1 MNLGALL
8 QETANPQPAEILES
22 SGEQIPPYMVAPGGG
37 ASKTGKGGLSV
48 KKVARAIS
56 APPRLTGPRETISSW
71 ATTESKPDAG
81 QTARV
86 ATSPMAYA

>member
-8 QETANPQPAEILES
+8 QETANLQPAEIPES
-22 SGEQIPPYMVAPGGG
+22 SGEQFPLYMVAPGGC
-37 ASKTGKGGLSV
+37 ATKTGKGGLSV

>member
-8 QETANPQPAEILES
+8 QETANPRSAEIPES
-22 SGEQIPPYMVAPGGG
+22 NGEQFQLYMVAPG
-37 ASKTGKGGLSV
+37 AAPLRPAKGGLSV

-56 APPRLTGPRETISSW
+56 APPRLTGPREPISSW

-86 ATSPMAYA
+86 ATGPMAYA